1 MKNVFAAIAV
11 FLGMTTASFAQ
22 DVGFVG
28 YGEYAFEAEV
38 FETGVGM
45 EFGFYDRLVITPT
58 LTANYTEADGL
69 EFAGADIT
77 ADYTLNE
84 TVGLYAT
91 LAADSDL
98 EYQDFTVGASFNF

>member
-1 MKNVFAAIAV
+1 MKNVFAAAAV

-28 YGEYAFEAEV
+28 YGEYAFEAEA

-45 EFGFYDRLVITPT
+45 EFGFYDRLVVTPM
-58 LTANYTEADGL
+58 LTATRTEADGF
-69 EFAGADIT
+69 EFQSVDVT

-84 TVGLYAT
+84 TVDLYAT
-91 LAADSDL
+91 LATNSDL